1 MVQHKV
7 TCPRD
12 CLYLIGVK
20 WTKVNQVFA
29 SGAVSEGG
37 AGAVVRPHI
46 TVTLAQ
52 NMEPQKFLFKTELL
66 AQRVK

>member
-29 SGAVSEGG
+29 SGAVCEGG
-37 AGAVVRPHI
+37 AGAAGEAAYHSDTRTKYGATKISV
-46 TVTLAQ
+46 
-52 NMEPQKFLFKTELL
+52 
-66 AQRVK
+66 